1 MRKFLENFL
10 NSEYGS
16 FSLGIAVVVV
26 FLYALI
32 TYGDSK
38 SREEAEVVLQGIE
51 SGLLLPDTSQK
62 VYVVGGRVYIVD
74 PMRNVSR
81 ASILFYRK

>member
-1 MRKFLENFL
+1 MRRFLENFL
-10 NSEYGS
+10 NSEYCP
-16 FSLGIAVVVV
+16 FSLCIAVVAV

-38 SREEAEVVLQGIE
+38 AREEAEVVLQGIE

-62 VYVVGGRVYIVD
+62 VYVVGGKVYVVD
-74 PMRNVSR
+74 PMGNVSK
-81 ASILFYRK
+81 ASILSYRK